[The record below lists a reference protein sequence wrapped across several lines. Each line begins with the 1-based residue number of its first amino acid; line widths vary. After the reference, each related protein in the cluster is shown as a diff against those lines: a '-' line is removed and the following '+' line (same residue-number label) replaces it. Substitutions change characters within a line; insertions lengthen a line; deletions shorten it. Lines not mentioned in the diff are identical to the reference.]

1 MAVPILGTDSS
12 RWHNFNQKK
21 TNQRDRYEL
30 GCIDCRRGQNWP
42 HGGRGV
48 GNTAEYS
55 VTIADTNEANLAEV
69 AKLGLKTA
77 LVDVTKEDELVA
89 ALKDKQAVLSAAP
102 YFLTPAIASG
112 AKKSRH
118 PLFRPHRRC

>member
-1 MAVPILGTDSS
+1 M
-12 RWHNFNQKK
+12 
-21 TNQRDRYEL
+21 
-30 GCIDCRRGQNWP
+30 NWDVLIV
-42 HGGRGV
+42 GAGKIGRMVGV
-48 GNTAEYS
+48 VLETQPEYS

-112 AKKSRH
+112 AKKKPAPIISTSQKMLKA
-118 PLFRPHRRC
+118 PNS